1 MASQK
6 TMYLV
11 LAVGLLVISWA
22 QAAPTNSLFLRAEQE
37 EQLRKMRGITNVNGM
52 QASTPALDSSS
63 TFPTALTSREA
74 SSGILS
80 PVVPSR
86 RPKIK
91 TSIAKASWI
100 AVDKPSPKN
109 IRVHDLV
116 SIIVHES
123 SKHTAKE
130 DVKAEREYSIDAALK
145 DWLRLSGHNLRPDK
159 QTRGDP
165 KVSFS
170 FKRES
175 EGKGDV
181 KSQHTLTARIQAEVI
196 DVLPNGNLRLE
207 ATHTVVTNEE
217 ETHITLT
224 GICRSKD
231 VGIDNKVLSDN
242 LAQLE
247 IRKMHKGIARD
258 ANKRGL
264 LTGLIDM
271 LAIF

>member
-1 MASQK
+1 MLPCRK
-6 TMYLV
+6 TICLGFV
-11 LAVGLLVISWA
+11 LLGYGVSWV

-37 EQLRKMRGITNVNGM
+37 AQLRKMRGITNINDM
-52 QASTPALDSSS
+52 QTASSLSTPVKSSS
-63 TFPTALTSREA
+63 ESF
-74 SSGILS
+74 S
-80 PVVPSR
+80 PAVSPR
-86 RPKIK
+86 QTKIK
-91 TSIAKASWI
+91 ISISKASWI
-100 AVDKPSPKN
+100 AVDKPSPKD

-116 SIIVHES
+116 SIVVHES
-123 SKHTAKE
+123 SKHTTKE
-130 DVKAEREYSIDAALK
+130 DIKAEREYSIDAALK
-145 DWLRLSGHNLRPDK
+145 DWLRLSGANLRPDK
-159 QTRGDP
+159 QSRGDP
-165 KVSFS
+165 KVGFN
-170 FKRES
+170 FEREF

-181 KSQHTLTARIQAEVI
+181 KRQDTLTARIQAEVI

-207 ATHTVVTNEE
+207 ATHLIVTNEE
-217 ETHITLT
+217 ETYMTLT

-264 LTGLIDM
+264 LSGLIDI

>member
-1 MASQK
+1 MAHRK

-11 LAVGLLVISWA
+11 LVVGLFIVSSV
-22 QAAPTNSLFLRAEQE
+22 QAAPTNSLFLRTEQE
-37 EQLRKMRGITNVNGM
+37 AQLRKMRGITNMNGA
-52 QASTPALDSSS
+52 QAATSAPTSPS
-63 TFPTALTSREA
+63 TFPATPMQ
-74 SSGILS
+74 S
-80 PVVPSR
+80 PSEFFGSTVPLR
-86 RPKIK
+86 RFKIK
-91 TSIAKASWI
+91 TSISKASWI
-100 AVDKPSPKN
+100 AVDKPSPKD
-109 IRVHDLV
+109 IRVHDLI

-123 SKHTAKE
+123 SSHTARE
-130 DVKAEREYSIDAALK
+130 NVKAEREYSIDAALK
-145 DWLRLSGHNLRPDK
+145 DWVRLSGANLRPDK
-159 QTRGDP
+159 QKRGDP
-165 KVSFS
+165 KIGLIYEKE
-170 FKRES
+170 FK
-175 EGKGDV
+175 GKGDV
-181 KSQHTLTARIQAEVI
+181 TSKNTVQARIQAEVI

-264 LTGLIDM
+264 LSGLIDM

>member
-1 MASQK
+1 MASRRR
-6 TMYLV
+6 MYWV
-11 LAVGLLVISWA
+11 WVPGLLLVNWV
-22 QAAPTNSLFLRAEQE
+22 QAAPTNSIFLRAEQE
-37 EQLRKMRGITNVNGM
+37 EQIRKMRGITNTDGVQAATAA
-52 QASTPALDSSS
+52 QASAT
-63 TFPTALTSREA
+63 TFSFASGDT
-74 SSGILS
+74 SSGPLV
-80 PVVPSR
+80 PAVPSR

-91 TSIAKASWI
+91 TSISKASWI
-100 AVDKPSPKN
+100 AVDKPSPKD

-116 SIIVHES
+116 SIIVHET
-123 SKHTAKE
+123 SKHTSKE
-130 DVKAEREYSIDAALK
+130 DVKSEREYSIEAALQ
-145 DWLRLSGHNLRPDK
+145 DWLSLSGYDLKPAKQPD
-159 QTRGDP
+159 GDP
-165 KVSFS
+165 KLGFN
-170 FKRES
+170 FAREF

-181 KSQHTLTARIQAEVI
+181 KRQDTLTARIQAEVI

-207 ATHTVVTNEE
+207 ATHSIVTNEE

-264 LTGLIDM
+264 LSGLIDM

>member
-1 MASQK
+1 MASRK
-6 TMYLV
+6 TIYFG
-11 LAVGLLVISWA
+11 LAVLWFGVSMV
-22 QAAPTNSLFLRAEQE
+22 QAAKTNSLILRAEENARQ
-37 EQLRKMRGITNVNGM
+37 QKIRGMSITNDVRMGP
-52 QASTPALDSSS
+52 SVPRTTKPRSGYLTPLYQFGPRQNVLSNTGSSVLAL
-63 TFPTALTSREA
+63 EQ
-74 SSGILS
+74 
-80 PVVPSR
+80 
-86 RPKIK
+86 
-91 TSIAKASWI
+91 
-100 AVDKPSPKN
+100 PSPKV
-109 IRVHDLV
+109 IQVHDLV

-123 SKHTAKE
+123 SKHTTKE
-130 DVKAEREYSIDAALK
+130 DTKAEREYTIDAALK
-145 DWLRLSGHNLRPDK
+145 DWLRLSGTNLRPDK

-170 FKRES
+170 FEREF

-181 KSQHTLTARIQAEVI
+181 KRQDTLTARIQAEVI
-196 DVLPNGNLRLE
+196 DVLPNGNLVLE

-242 LAQLE
+242 LAQLV

-264 LTGLIDM
+264 LSGLIDL